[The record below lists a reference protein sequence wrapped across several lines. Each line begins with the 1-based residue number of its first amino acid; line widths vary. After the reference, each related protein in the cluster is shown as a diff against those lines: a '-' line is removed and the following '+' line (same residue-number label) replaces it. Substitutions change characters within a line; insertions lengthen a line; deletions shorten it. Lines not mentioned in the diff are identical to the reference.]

1 MLFSGMIHNQLL
13 QLARIDHGFGVIV
26 EQFSKQAMSYPASIA
41 DRLAEAH
48 NGFSKQR
55 SFLFRTLW
63 IMRVLA
69 WGPIVAGLALLAWK
83 SHPGFGAWVGFRSEE
98 RRVEK
103 ERVSTFRT

>member
-1 MLFSGMIHNQLL
+1 MS
-13 QLARIDHGFGVIV
+13 RPWYGFGVIV
-26 EQFSKQAMSYPASIA
+26 EQISKKAMSYPASIA

-69 WGPIVAGLALLAWK
+69 WGTIVAGLALLAWK
-83 SHPGFGAWVGFRSEE
+83 YHPGFGAWVGFSDR
-98 RRVEK
+98 K
-103 ERVSTFRT
+103 STRLKSSPYCESRMPSSACKQ